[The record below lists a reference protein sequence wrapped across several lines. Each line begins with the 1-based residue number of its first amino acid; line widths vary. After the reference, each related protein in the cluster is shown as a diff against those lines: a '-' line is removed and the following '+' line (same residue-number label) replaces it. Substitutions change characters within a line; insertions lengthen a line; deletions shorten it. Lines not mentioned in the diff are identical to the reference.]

1 VEESGRLKCQKF
13 NRKINHFS
21 LKNPNKEENPKRSE
35 RERERG
41 EEVGDV
47 IDGFQKF
54 LQIKEIMIIVLT
66 FDSIERL

>member
-1 VEESGRLKCQKF
+1 VEESGPLKCQKF
-13 NRKINHFS
+13 NREINHFS
-21 LKNPNKEENPKRSE
+21 LKGPNNEENPKRSE
-35 RERERG
+35 RRERG

-54 LQIKEIMIIVLT
+54 LQIKEIKIIILT